1 MTDATEVQFVDS
13 PSAFER
19 PTVGDLLDAQEAELA
34 ALREWKAKAEK
45 ALREIQWKAGDAG
58 DVNYCPACGCCGDPL
73 AGRGHAPDCALAEL
87 LGDKTP

>member
-34 ALREWKAKAEK
+34 ALREWKAKAETV
-45 ALREIQWKAGDAG
+45 LRSLEWASYCRLEGNK
-58 DVNYCPACGCCGDPL
+58 CPACDSL
-73 AGRGHAPDCALAEL
+73 DTEAHDTDCALAEL
-87 LGDKTP
+87 IGDKAT